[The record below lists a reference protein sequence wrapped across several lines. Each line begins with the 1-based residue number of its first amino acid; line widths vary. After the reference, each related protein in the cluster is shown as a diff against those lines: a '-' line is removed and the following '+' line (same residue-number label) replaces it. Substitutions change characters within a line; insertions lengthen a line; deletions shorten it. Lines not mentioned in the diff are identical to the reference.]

1 MDYVLKNEKGLCLCY
16 DGGFREITL
25 NNTQGGQSDV
35 VIYGCYEEA
44 KNDRYGTEQI
54 EEFK

>member
-1 MDYVLKNEKGLCLCY
+1 MDYVLKNEEGLCLCY
-16 DGGFREITL
+16 DGGFREINL

-35 VIYGCYEEA
+35 IIYGSYEEA
-44 KNDRYGTEQI
+44 ESDRYGTEQI